1 VLAFSRRRG
10 GEPVADRAF
19 DEAVDEYG
27 LELIPVP
34 VGDVRD

>member
-1 VLAFSRRRG
+1 
-10 GEPVADRAF
+10 VADRAF
-19 DEAVDEYG
+19 DETVDEYG